1 MHRQWAVILR
11 YLLMTGVATIGLMR
25 TRFNMKENFEK
36 SLELVLAH
44 EGGYVHHALDPGGR
58 TNLGVTQR
66 VWEDYV
72 GHKVDEQA
80 MRKLTKEMVAPLYRK
95 QYWDVCHC
103 DDLPAG
109 VDYLAFDFSVN
120 AGAFRSIKTIQRALN
135 ITADGV
141 IGPVTIKAIQDANA
155 EDFITNFT
163 NAKEVF
169 YRGLANFPTFGR
181 GWLNRVAESKR
192 IAEEMIV

>member
-1 MHRQWAVILR
+1 MMQ
-11 YLLMTGVATIGLMR
+11 
-25 TRFNMKENFEK
+25 NNFER
-36 SLELVLAH
+36 SLALVLQH
-44 EGGYVHHALDPGGR
+44 EGGYVNHPSDPGGR

-72 GHKVDEQA
+72 GHKVDEQS
-80 MRKLTKEMVAPLYRK
+80 MRKLTKEMVAPLYRER
-95 QYWDVCHC
+95 YWDVCHC

-155 EDFITNFT
+155 EEFINNFAA
-163 NAKEVF
+163 AKETF
-169 YRGLANFPTFGR
+169 YRSLTNFPTFGK
-181 GWLNRVAESKR
+181 GWLNRVAESKKT
-192 IAEEMIV
+192 AERMLS

>member
-1 MHRQWAVILR
+1 
-11 YLLMTGVATIGLMR
+11 
-25 TRFNMKENFEK
+25 MKENFEK
-36 SLELVLAH
+36 SLALVLQH
-44 EGGYVHHALDPGGR
+44 EMGYVHHPLDPGGR

-80 MRKLTKEMVAPLYRK
+80 MRRLTKEMVAPLYRQ
-95 QYWDVCHC
+95 QYWNVCHC
-103 DDLPAG
+103 DDLPSG

-120 AGAFRSIKTIQRALN
+120 AGSFRAIKTIQRALN

-141 IGPVTIKAIQDANA
+141 IGPVTLKAIQDANA
-155 EDFITNFT
+155 EEFINNFT
-163 NAKEVF
+163 NAKERF

-181 GWLNRVAESKR
+181 GWLNRVAESKKA
-192 IAEEMIV
+192 AEKMLA